1 MDFPANFPFFS
12 IIFSLLSAVIC
23 IFLKDKK
30 ARNFTLFSRFC
41 CLLLSLGT
49 LIYLLSEKGG
59 GSVTFLM
66 GHFPAPWGNEIRFG
80 PAEALLACAFEG
92 VIFLSLLG
100 GWRYV
105 EKDVEESKRGSYC
118 LLFHLVGA
126 ALLSMTYTN
135 DLFTGYVFL
144 EILTLS
150 ACGILMIRGIGRT
163 TLAAVRYMIMNLLG
177 SGLFLLGVIVTYGI
191 TGNLL
196 MVSIR
201 ERIDAL
207 HAAGADP
214 FPITVATV
222 LMCIGLGL
230 KSGLF
235 PFHFWM
241 PDTYG
246 YATPA
251 SSSLLSGVI
260 SKGYIVLLM
269 KILWRVLGEG
279 TGAVV
284 SARHILLI
292 LGLGG
297 ILFGSLSAIAQKRVD
312 RMLAYSSAAQI
323 GYIYVGIGLGGVLG
337 FTAAVYHILV
347 HAFTKPA
354 LFLSAG
360 RLKEAAGGAEFRIL
374 RGSGRRRP
382 LPPSCSRQAPFP
394 WWAFPFSRAFF
405 PSSLSAEPPL
415 PTAQPWQW
423 RPSLWWRCPASSM
436 RCIFSI
442 R

>member
-1 MDFPANFPFFS
+1 
-12 IIFSLLSAVIC
+12 
-23 IFLKDKK
+23 
-30 ARNFTLFSRFC
+30 
-41 CLLLSLGT
+41 
-49 LIYLLSEKGG
+49 
-59 GSVTFLM
+59 
-66 GHFPAPWGNEIRFG
+66 
-80 PAEALLACAFEG
+80 
-92 VIFLSLLG
+92 
-100 GWRYV
+100 
-105 EKDVEESKRGSYC
+105 
-118 LLFHLVGA
+118 
-126 ALLSMTYTN
+126 
-135 DLFTGYVFL
+135 
-144 EILTLS
+144 
-150 ACGILMIRGIGRT
+150 
-163 TLAAVRYMIMNLLG
+163 
-177 SGLFLLGVIVTYGI
+177 
-191 TGNLL
+191 
-196 MVSIR
+196 
-201 ERIDAL
+201 
-207 HAAGADP
+207 
-214 FPITVATV
+214 
-222 LMCIGLGL
+222 MCIGLGL

-374 RGSGRRRP
+374 RGSGRR
-382 LPPSCSRQAPFP
+382 APF
-394 WWAFPFSRAFF
+394 AAVVFTAGSLSMVGIPFFAGFLSKLLIGRAALAHSPAVAVATLLVVALSSILNAVYFF
-405 PSSLSAEPPL
+405 HTVMTVYIPEDAPSSLRDSALLSLLSGKTGQRRKAAGSPGRECRGEKPCAASDGSFAFRKTERADRFLCFRRTFHGPEPSARRACVDPRAAHRAGDHGAVNGARIPTSDFPNLSKGVICFMLPL
-415 PTAQPWQW
+415 ITAFLPFLFGAVLGFSPVKTVKSKKGLFSVTAAL
-423 RPSLWWRCPASSM
+423 RAS
-436 RCIFSI
+436 
-442 R
+442 